1 MPETFTYKLVNP
13 YIIGSMETNFKG
25 GNSLEAANQAY
36 KELSQYMG
44 NSMPEFQFSLKRMS
58 KDGRIVGGSENS
70 FRHFQVHEKK
80 EGGSNISYAI
90 SEIEMNPKV
99 DIKHFQE
106 SLNKVAHQDA
116 KLNGG
121 AKKKYVKGNDY
132 EDDDDD
138 LSDYFDRADRPRK
151 GPLVYEPI
159 SYYWYDPYI
168 YPFTNKLYVPTF
180 VLPIQPRVTFDMHT
194 FGYLT
199 GALGSLGYGYNVI

>member
-25 GNSLEAANQAY
+25 GNSLDAANHAY

-44 NSMPEFQFSLKRMS
+44 NSMPEFQFTLKRMS

-70 FRHFQVHEKK
+70 FKHFQVKEKK

-90 SEIEMNPKV
+90 SEIEMNSKV
-99 DIKHFQE
+99 GIKHFQE
-106 SLNKVAHQDA
+106 SLNKVAHQDS
-116 KLNGG
+116 KMNGG
-121 AKKKYVKGNDY
+121 KSGKKYVKGND
-132 EDDDDD
+132 DDDDD
-138 LSDYFDRADRPRK
+138 NLSDYFDRSDRPRG

-180 VLPIQPRVTFDMHT
+180 VLPIQPRVIMDMH
-194 FGYLT
+194 
-199 GALGSLGYGYNVI
+199 SLGYIYGIL

>member
-44 NSMPEFQFSLKRMS
+44 NSMPEFKFTLKKMS
-58 KDGRIVGGSENS
+58 KDGKVGGGSENS

-80 EGGSNISYAI
+80 EGGSNISYSI

-99 DIKHFQE
+99 KIQHFQE
-106 SLNKVAHQDA
+106 SLNKVANQDS
-116 KLNGG
+116 KLSGG
-121 AKKKYVKGNDY
+121 RKKYVPGNDDD
-132 EDDDDD
+132 EDED
-138 LSDYFDRADRPRK
+138 LSDYFDKSDKPRK

-159 SYYWYDPYI
+159 TYYWYDPYI
-168 YPFTNKLYVPTF
+168 YPYTNKLYVPTF
-180 VLPIQPRVTFDMHT
+180 VLPIQPRVVMDMH
-194 FGYLT
+194 
-199 GALGSLGYGYNVI
+199 SLGYLYGIL